1 MIRLLFCLTNPI
13 KNLTQQRLDCTVGAV
28 AEQLAA
34 VQRVAGSIPARSN
47 SLCDPQIV
55 VSGLGVMCIRKKA
68 SKSFP
73 VKVCTLDAELEF
85 NLEWRATGRD
95 LFDLVCRT
103 IGLRETWFFGLQ
115 FEDTKHFISWL
126 KLDKRVQDQCVS
138 QMPGTPF
145 MLLCK
150 LYPEDVAEELIQEVT
165 QHLLFLQVKQAILS
179 MDIYCPPE
187 ASVLLASYAVQAK
200 YGDYDESAY
209 KPGMLAS
216 EDLLPQRVIDQ
227 YQMTP
232 EMWEDRIKIW
242 YADHKGMSR
251 DEAEMEYLKIAQDL
265 DMYGVNYFAIKETQS
280 EPDISKAGTTSMPLY
295 DTGDKSNI
303 TMRPGK
309 RFRGD
314 DAYSEDDKFEE
325 LKNNDNSSHHTLVSE
340 VAELKQQNIAIQKTN
355 LEIEKSITFLNNNYE
370 DIKTRLEI
378 VEKKQ
383 HGYESCIRDITAS
396 SGSETVAK
404 LEAKIESMEQ
414 QARQCN
420 IEICNLPE
428 KRNENLLNIFESIG
442 RRVPHAQQRD
452 GKPKNIVV
460 KLRSKIIKDNLM
472 SAYRKVKSIKS
483 DQVGISG
490 AAVPLYLNEHLTL
503 RNKTLF
509 RKTREAARKAGFKY
523 VWIKNATILVRERDG
538 SSAFSVRCEDD
549 ICKFFNNKSNN
560 IYLDVTVT
568 DWLRRSAMEAVYWWL
583 FAASYHPSQV
593 TTQFNAAYFEHVLIR
608 LPASQSNKQHIIS
621 AVYFPPNTPDHIYNE
636 HYDMLQDTI
645 SNSGVD
651 SFFIVELSVGERC
664 GYPVCFTLEPPEP
677 TLGYVHLFG
686 VSWILI
692 IPHFMDID
700 IFALPNMQF
709 KRQNKKETELYLG
722 VTALGLNIYEKDN
735 KLTPKTTFPWSEIK
749 HISFDDKKFVIKFV
763 EKTTNNFIFF
773 SPKGM
778 NKLVSICR
786 INICVRSWWPAN
798 NKVPKSKYLIP
809 CFLTCAKLKL

>member
-1 MIRLLFCLTNPI
+1 M
-13 KNLTQQRLDCTVGAV
+13 
-28 AEQLAA
+28 
-34 VQRVAGSIPARSN
+34 
-47 SLCDPQIV
+47 PQFR
-55 VSGLGVMCIRKKA
+55 RKKA

-265 DMYGVNYFAIKETQS
+265 DMYGVNYFAIK
-280 EPDISKAGTTSMPLY
+280 
-295 DTGDKSNI
+295 
-303 TMRPGK
+303 
-309 RFRGD
+309 
-314 DAYSEDDKFEE
+314 
-325 LKNNDNSSHHTLVSE
+325 
-340 VAELKQQNIAIQKTN
+340 
-355 LEIEKSITFLNNNYE
+355 
-370 DIKTRLEI
+370 
-378 VEKKQ
+378 
-383 HGYESCIRDITAS
+383 
-396 SGSETVAK
+396 
-404 LEAKIESMEQ
+404 
-414 QARQCN
+414 
-420 IEICNLPE
+420 
-428 KRNENLLNIFESIG
+428 
-442 RRVPHAQQRD
+442 
-452 GKPKNIVV
+452 
-460 KLRSKIIKDNLM
+460 
-472 SAYRKVKSIKS
+472 
-483 DQVGISG
+483 
-490 AAVPLYLNEHLTL
+490 
-503 RNKTLF
+503 
-509 RKTREAARKAGFKY
+509 
-523 VWIKNATILVRERDG
+523 
-538 SSAFSVRCEDD
+538 
-549 ICKFFNNKSNN
+549 
-560 IYLDVTVT
+560 
-568 DWLRRSAMEAVYWWL
+568 
-583 FAASYHPSQV
+583 
-593 TTQFNAAYFEHVLIR
+593 
-608 LPASQSNKQHIIS
+608 
-621 AVYFPPNTPDHIYNE
+621 
-636 HYDMLQDTI
+636 
-645 SNSGVD
+645 
-651 SFFIVELSVGERC
+651 
-664 GYPVCFTLEPPEP
+664 
-677 TLGYVHLFG
+677 
-686 VSWILI
+686 
-692 IPHFMDID
+692 
-700 IFALPNMQF
+700 
-709 KRQNKKETELYLG
+709 NKKDTDLYLG

-778 NKLVSICR
+778 NKLILDLCIGNHDLYMRRRKPDTMEVQQMKAQAKEEKQRRQIERNKLSREKQLREAAERERQAMEQRLRQYQEEIRLANEALRRSEETAELLAEKGRVAEEEASLLAQKAADAERENARLRLSAIKTEEEKVHLERKTREAEYLTARLVEESEKRAAEAERLKAELVSARMAEKQAKEKLLNFLSRTSTGSLPPSSTVPSSLFPSTC
-786 INICVRSWWPAN
+786 SLPAELGGEVLQN
-798 NKVPKSKYLIP
+798 GNTPVTEPELNSYQLVPDDSDPHIHRLSLEIEKERVEYLAKSKHLQQQLDELRCEFSVLRVDQSTATLDRLHEEQTRAGDNKYSTLRR
-809 CFLTCAKLKL
+809 LKQGSTKTRVAFYEEL